1 LVSAIAVFVTIAPR
15 KILVSEKTAQIATLL
30 NPAIESLGLALWGIE
45 YAPSRGRSLLRIYID
60 APDRHV
66 GIEDCERVSREVS
79 ALLDVHDPIS
89 SEYTLEVSSPGI
101 DRPLF
106 VPAHYARHVG
116 EMVKATLRLPQE
128 GRRRVQGRIVA
139 CTDGDVTLQVEDAPP
154 LLVAFDN
161 IEKARLVPDLVALG
175 LAPSVPAGSGGAARP
190 GRPGRNQRKDRG
202 A

>member
-1 LVSAIAVFVTIAPR
+1 MTDKIAQITALLSPAIA
-15 KILVSEKTAQIATLL
+15 
-30 NPAIESLGLALWGIE
+30 SLGLALWGIE

-60 APDRHV
+60 APGRHV
-66 GIEDCERVSREVS
+66 GIEDCERASREVS

-106 VPAHYARHVG
+106 EPAHYAQQVG
-116 EMVKATLRLPQE
+116 AVVKATLRLPQE
-128 GRRRVQGRIVA
+128 GRRRVQGRITA
-139 CTDGDVTLQVEDAPP
+139 CTETELTLQVEDAP
-154 LLVAFDN
+154 VVVSFDN

-175 LAPSVPAGSGGAARP
+175 LSPRVPAGNAGAGAP
-190 GRPGRNQRKDRG
+190 GRPKRNQRKDRG

>member
-1 LVSAIAVFVTIAPR
+1 MSETIAQ
-15 KILVSEKTAQIATLL
+15 ITALL
-30 NPAIESLGLALWGIE
+30 TPAIESLGLALWGIE

-60 APDRHV
+60 APERHV

-106 VPAHYARHVG
+106 KVAHYARHVG
-116 EMVKATLRLPQE
+116 EVVKATLRLPHE
-128 GRRRVQGRIVA
+128 GRRRLQGRIESL
-139 CTDGDVTLQVEDAPP
+139 TDAVLTLQVDDLPVQVP
-154 LLVAFDN
+154 FDN
-161 IEKARLVPDLVALG
+161 IEKARLVPDMVALG
-175 LAPSVPAGSGGAARP
+175 LAPRVPPGTDGVAP
-190 GRPGRNQRKDRG
+190 GRPKRNQRKNRG